1 MKTLFANL
9 GKKHYLLLGGWF
21 LINLLQSLFTN
32 LHSDE
37 AYYWMY
43 SQHLAWG
50 FFDHPPMSALL
61 IYIGDLLIHSEIGVR
76 LLFLVLTTL
85 TMAMIMNE
93 LNEQKDLLFMSVFI
107 LSFPLV
113 HTHIAGFLAIPD
125 TPMVF
130 FSLLFYLLYRKFAEK
145 PDLKLSLIISFAAA
159 AMIYSK
165 YHAFLVIGF
174 VVLSNLN
181 LLRSKYFWLVAVIT
195 LILLV
200 PHILWQIDNH
210 FPTFKYHLSDRS
222 KPIRFK
228 TVHNNITSQLLVA
241 GPLTG
246 ILIFYSLFK
255 FSINGDKFRRMMIFS
270 ILGFYI
276 FFFIMSFKNRIEA
289 HYTIAVTPL
298 LMFATY
304 PVIAGN
310 PVLKKWFKRLA
321 LPVVILMFAARFYL
335 AADFIPNVG
344 AAKIAFYNH
353 KAWTSEVKEMAGGK
367 PVASFNNFAVPATY
381 QFYTG
386 EPAVH
391 LATPAYRFCQYDL
404 WNDEALIEGKP
415 AFAIFPTRVDT
426 TNLITLKNG
435 RKVKIQFIPDFQN
448 LKNVKIEIT
457 SGKIMNDTLKFN
469 VLLTNNSI
477 KSVLLNHSSMPEIGM
492 MQNKIEIT
500 ASSIYGLTRKEALAP
515 EEKLSFVYS
524 IPVSE
529 INKKQPMIIF
539 LQTVDK
545 NRGQMV
551 KTEFQNFTNKQ

>member
-1 MKTLFANL
+1 
-9 GKKHYLLLGGWF
+9 
-21 LINLLQSLFTN
+21 
-32 LHSDE
+32 
-37 AYYWMY
+37 
-43 SQHLAWG
+43 
-50 FFDHPPMSALL
+50 
-61 IYIGDLLIHSEIGVR
+61 
-76 LLFLVLTTL
+76 
-85 TMAMIMNE
+85 
-93 LNEQKDLLFMSVFI
+93 
-107 LSFPLV
+107 
-113 HTHIAGFLAIPD
+113 
-125 TPMVF
+125 
-130 FSLLFYLLYRKFAEK
+130 
-145 PDLKLSLIISFAAA
+145 
-159 AMIYSK
+159 
-165 YHAFLVIGF
+165 
-174 VVLSNLN
+174 
-181 LLRSKYFWLVAVIT
+181 
-195 LILLV
+195 
-200 PHILWQIDNH
+200 
-210 FPTFKYHLSDRS
+210 
-222 KPIRFK
+222 
-228 TVHNNITSQLLVA
+228 
-241 GPLTG
+241 
-246 ILIFYSLFK
+246 
-255 FSINGDKFRRMMIFS
+255 MIFS

>member
-1 MKTLFANL
+1 
-9 GKKHYLLLGGWF
+9 
-21 LINLLQSLFTN
+21 
-32 LHSDE
+32 
-37 AYYWMY
+37 MY

-61 IYIGDLLIHSEIGVR
+61 IYIGDFIMHAEVGVR
-76 LLFLVLTTL
+76 FLFLVLTTL

-145 PDLKLSLIISFAAA
+145 PDLKLSLIIAIVAA

-181 LLRSKYFWLVAVIT
+181 LLRNKYFWLVVFIA
-195 LILLV
+195 LLLLV

-246 ILIFYSLFK
+246 LLIFYSLFK

-270 ILGFYI
+270 ILSFYI

-310 PVLKKWFKRLA
+310 PGLKKWFKRLA
-321 LPVVILMFAARFYL
+321 LPVVVLMFAARFYL

-353 KAWTSEVKEMAGGK
+353 KVWTSEVKEMAGGK

-404 WNDEALIEGKP
+404 WNDEAIIEGKP
-415 AFAIFPTRVDT
+415 AFVIFPTRVDT
-426 TNLITLKNG
+426 TSLITLKNG
-435 RKVKIQFIPDFQN
+435 RKVKTQLIPEFQN
-448 LKNVKIEIT
+448 LKNVKIEIA
-457 SGKIMNDTLKFN
+457 SGKIMNDTLKLDI
-469 VLLTNNSI
+469 LLTNNSV
-477 KSVLLNHSSMPEIGM
+477 KPVLLNHSSMPEIGM

-500 ASSIYGLTRKEALAP
+500 ASSIYGLTGKEVLAP

-529 INKKQPMIIF
+529 IDKKQPMIIF
-539 LQTVDK
+539 VQTIDK

-551 KTEFQNFTNKQ
+551 KTEFQNFTNQR